1 MLLCLFAAGVLV
13 LSGLA
18 ALVTSGKPRLSVVV
32 GSTGAGVGCVLAII
46 PAVRTLVLGGTE
58 TLRGAWNMPWG
69 SFYLELDGLSAF
81 FLVVIC
87 LVSGVASVYGAGY
100 LAAWRGRKALGPVCF
115 FYNVLVA
122 SMMTVVLARNGLL
135 FLVAWEVMSLSS
147 FFLVTF
153 ESERPGVREA
163 GWTYLVA
170 THLGTAFLLTL
181 FALLGQ
187 GAGSLDFDNFAT
199 FGKSAP
205 HLAGLAFI
213 LAVVGF
219 GTKAGFIPLHV
230 WLPEAHPAA
239 PSHVSAVMSGVMIK
253 TGIYG
258 LIRFILFL
266 GPPPMWWGV
275 ALVAIGLTSGVL
287 GVLFAL
293 AQHDLKRLLAYHSV
307 ENIGI
312 ITLGLGV
319 GVIGIS
325 GGSATIAV
333 LGFAGALLHVLNHA
347 LFKGLLFLGTGSVLH
362 ATHTGEIDHLGG
374 LLRRMP
380 WTGMT
385 FLVGCVAIV
394 GLPPLNGFV
403 SEFLIYFGAFKGVGT
418 SGPLTVVAC
427 LGVIGGLALI
437 GGLAAACFAKA
448 FGIVFL
454 GEPRS
459 VHAQEARESR
469 HLGMLSAMVIL
480 AVACVLFGLLGP
492 LTVAGATPAI
502 ARAAGLDGATT
513 AAALAP
519 AVTSLSGVILVAGIL
534 LIAAGSLLL
543 LRFLLLKGRTVT
555 EAGTWDCGYARPT
568 VRMQY
573 TASSFA
579 QPLTTLF
586 RMFLRTHRTIHMPDE
601 LFPKEAAVST
611 ETPDA
616 FRRKVYQ
623 PVFRFVLTQLER
635 VRQIQHGHLQL
646 YVLYIAVALL
656 ILLLWKMR

>member
-1 MLLCLFAAGVLV
+1 
-13 LSGLA
+13 
-18 ALVTSGKPRLSVVV
+18 
-32 GSTGAGVGCVLAII
+32 
-46 PAVRTLVLGGTE
+46 
-58 TLRGAWNMPWG
+58 
-69 SFYLELDGLSAF
+69 
-81 FLVVIC
+81 
-87 LVSGVASVYGAGY
+87 
-100 LAAWRGRKALGPVCF
+100 
-115 FYNVLVA
+115 
-122 SMMTVVLARNGLL
+122 
-135 FLVAWEVMSLSS
+135 
-147 FFLVTF
+147 
-153 ESERPGVREA
+153 
-163 GWTYLVA
+163 
-170 THLGTAFLLTL
+170 
-181 FALLGQ
+181 
-187 GAGSLDFDNFAT
+187 
-199 FGKSAP
+199 
-205 HLAGLAFI
+205 
-213 LAVVGF
+213 
-219 GTKAGFIPLHV
+219 
-230 WLPEAHPAA
+230 
-239 PSHVSAVMSGVMIK
+239 
-253 TGIYG
+253 
-258 LIRFILFL
+258 
-266 GPPPMWWGV
+266 
-275 ALVAIGLTSGVL
+275 
-287 GVLFAL
+287 
-293 AQHDLKRLLAYHSV
+293 
-307 ENIGI
+307 
-312 ITLGLGV
+312 
-319 GVIGIS
+319 
-325 GGSATIAV
+325 V